1 MSSTTFAP
9 MVSVVM
15 ANHNGAA
22 HIAAAVR
29 SVLRQTLAALE
40 LILSDD
46 CSNDESV
53 ALARAAA
60 NGDPRLV
67 IIESNAKSGPAA
79 ARNRALNAARGKWIA
94 IVDSDDFIHPER
106 LERLVAAAEADKA
119 DIIADD
125 MLTFYEH
132 RARAPHAHLSGALT
146 RKPCW
151 ISASAYVRTNHLFG
165 RGPSLGYLK
174 PVFRRVG
181 RDGAAAAYDESLTIA
196 EDFDLVMRLLLS
208 GARMRSYPE
217 LGYFYRKHA
226 GSISHR
232 LKASDI
238 DAMVKAHD
246 RLNQGHDIPDELA
259 DALHARRASLLTAR
273 AFGDFIGALKE
284 RRLGA
289 ALSIAARRP
298 SALLLLRYPIR
309 DRLRKM
315 GAPASSRQKEGRL
328 EGGGPKRIALLS
340 RQRVIGATNGSST
353 YLLSIVGALSR
364 AGFAVDYI
372 GASPKIFGRWPMLRL
387 KSEIGVFAR
396 YGVRGGVRVGDMIFT
411 RDARVWLAAALA
423 VFERALTKMKL
434 PSLGLSKPADYAI
447 AAKAERADMLY
458 VARQVQANTQAIVCD
473 YAFLAPLAPYALV
486 PEAPALTI
494 MHDLMSA
501 RAAEDPNEKVPDEV
515 AALTP
520 EAEFK
525 LLGMA
530 DVVVAIQAGEA
541 AKVRAALP
549 EVETIVAPHFVDAVA
564 APQIGENDTLLFVG
578 SNTAPNVVGLRWF
591 FDAVWPLVRAA
602 RPNAELQV
610 AGGVARSMDAA
621 PEGVRMLG
629 VVASLE
635 PYYRDAGVVIS
646 PLRTGSGL
654 KIKLIEALAA
664 GKAIIGT
671 TVTAQGVEDV
681 VGNAMIITDDAATFA
696 RAVSEHLSDAEKRRI
711 LASGAL
717 LCAQANFSS
726 EACFGPLIARLN
738 TVNISR

>member
-9 MVSVVM
+9 LVSVVM

-46 CSNDESV
+46 CSSDESV
-53 ALARAAA
+53 ALARGAAG
-60 NGDPRLV
+60 GDPRLIV
-67 IIESNAKSGPAA
+67 LESNAKGGPAA
-79 ARNRALNAARGKWIA
+79 ARNRALQAARGKWIA

-119 DIIADD
+119 DIVADD
-125 MLTFYEH
+125 MVTFYDNQ
-132 RARAPHAHLSGALT
+132 ALPPHAHLKGALA
-146 RKPCW
+146 RRPSW
-151 ISASAYVRTNHLFG
+151 IAASAYVRTNHLFG
-165 RGPSLGYLK
+165 RGASLGYLK
-174 PVFRRVG
+174 PVLRRIG
-181 RDGAAAAYDESLTIA
+181 RDGEPARYDESLNIA

-208 GARMRSYPE
+208 GARMRTYPE

-232 LKASDI
+232 LKAADI
-238 DAMVKAHD
+238 DAMIKAHD
-246 RLNQGHDIPDELA
+246 RLSQGHDIPAELGE
-259 DALHARRASLLTAR
+259 ALHARRASLLTAR
-273 AFGDFIGALKE
+273 AFGDFVGAVKA
-284 RRLGA
+284 RDFGA
-289 ALSIAARRP
+289 ALTIALKRP

-309 DRLRKM
+309 DRLFRKTPRP
-315 GAPASSRQKEGRL
+315 APAN
-328 EGGGPKRIALLS
+328 GPPRIALLS

-387 KSEIGVFAR
+387 KSEISIFAR
-396 YGVRGGVRVGDMIFT
+396 YGVRGGVRVGNVIFT
-411 RDARVWLAAALA
+411 RDARVWFAAALA
-423 VFERALTKMKL
+423 VFERVLTKLRL
-434 PSLGLSKPADYAI
+434 PSLSLSKPADYAI

-458 VARQVQANTQAIVCD
+458 VARQVGANTQAIVCD

-486 PEAPALTI
+486 PEAPVLTI

-501 RAAEDPNEKVPDEV
+501 RATEDPNEKVPDEV

-520 EAEFK
+520 AQEFR
-525 LLGMA
+525 LLGLA

-549 EVETIVAPHFVDAVA
+549 EIETIVAPHFVEAVD

-591 FDAVWPLVRAA
+591 FEAVWPLVRAA
-602 RPNAELQV
+602 RPAATISV
-610 AGGVARSMDAA
+610 AGGVARSLDSV

-629 VVASLE
+629 VVPDLKL
-635 PYYRDAGVVIS
+635 YYRDAGLVIS

-671 TVTAQGVEDV
+671 TVTAQGVENIV
-681 VGNAMIITDDAATFA
+681 AGAMIITDDPVHFA
-696 RAVSEHLSDAEKRRI
+696 RAILDHLNDSEKRRA
-711 LASGAL
+711 LASAAL
-717 LCAQANFSS
+717 LCAQANFSPD
-726 EACFGPLIARLN
+726 ACFGPLIARLN
-738 TVNISR
+738 TVNKTH